1 MAPTKHWQEV
11 EFSFLFSSSLIRA
24 VTRVSVRFMLGSGVR
39 AEIKSYIR
47 QAPAFKQLSAREP
60 ERW

>member
-1 MAPTKHWQEV
+1 M
-11 EFSFLFSSSLIRA
+11 
-24 VTRVSVRFMLGSGVR
+24 RVSVRFILGPGVG